1 MEKKSRFE
9 LIKIV
14 EAQKEQLVRYE
25 TRLRGKEMLHDTT
38 LHNSSWRPP
47 CTCTCMYVTCFV
59 SNDFNLIGRGRNE
72 IEILT

>member
-25 TRLRGKEMLHDTT
+25 TRLRGKE
-38 LHNSSWRPP
+38 
-47 CTCTCMYVTCFV
+47 VTSFLI
-59 SNDFNLIGRGRNE
+59 NLCY
-72 IEILT
+72 

>member
-25 TRLRGKEMLHDTT
+25 TRLRGKELLQAFQFMLYHST
-38 LHNSSWRPP
+38 
-47 CTCTCMYVTCFV
+47 YVTAGARFV
-59 SNDFNLIGRGRNE
+59 RVHVTYLSLCTVCYSFC
-72 IEILT
+72 

>member
-25 TRLRGKEMLHDTT
+25 TRLRGEEMLQALKFILGDSAT
-38 LHNSSWRPP
+38 LNIIAAGARSVHSYFTIYNR
-47 CTCTCMYVTCFV
+47 
-59 SNDFNLIGRGRNE
+59 
-72 IEILT
+72 

>member
-25 TRLRGKEMLHDTT
+25 TRLRGKL
-38 LHNSSWRPP
+38 
-47 CTCTCMYVTCFV
+47 VQV
-59 SNDFNLIGRGRNE
+59 SRFSYDFNLNGSGMD
-72 IEILT
+72 

>member
-25 TRLRGKEMLHDTT
+25 TRLRGEDLLKVLKFILGDPATT
-38 LHNSSWRPP
+38 AGARSVRSLYFIVLFGDDY
-47 CTCTCMYVTCFV
+47 CKG
-59 SNDFNLIGRGRNE
+59 I
-72 IEILT
+72 

>member
-25 TRLRGKEMLHDTT
+25 TRLRGKE
-38 LHNSSWRPP
+38 
-47 CTCTCMYVTCFV
+47 VTIFPI
-59 SNDFNLIGRGRNE
+59 NLCY
-72 IEILT
+72 

>member
-25 TRLRGKEMLHDTT
+25 TRLRGEEMLQDFKFILAGSATT
-38 LHNSSWRPP
+38 AGARSVRSLYF
-47 CTCTCMYVTCFV
+47 TV
-59 SNDFNLIGRGRNE
+59 FN
-72 IEILT
+72 TV